1 MGKSN
6 SANKEAAKLRL
17 TLTTNFQDKKKE
29 LLIEGRI
36 GSIEATI
43 DPIQLKIFSR
53 FIAQIQQ
60 FQKVLKSVM
69 V

>member
-6 SANKEAAKLRL
+6 SGNKEAAKLKL
-17 TLTTNFQDKKKE
+17 TLTTNFKDKKKE

-53 FIAQIQQ
+53 FLAQIQQ
-60 FQKVLKSVM
+60 FQKILKSVM
-69 V
+69 A